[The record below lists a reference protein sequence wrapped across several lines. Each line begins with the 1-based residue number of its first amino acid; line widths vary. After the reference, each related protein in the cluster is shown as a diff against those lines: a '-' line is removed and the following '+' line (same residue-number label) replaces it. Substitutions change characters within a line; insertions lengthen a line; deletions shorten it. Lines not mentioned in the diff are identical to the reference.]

1 MIIIICYLQED
12 SEHFSKSTKVSLWSE
27 NTGLSSNKKNLIK
40 KNISIKINA
49 KATHN
54 KKASENVVLAD
65 SQLDET
71 PNMMN
76 TSDTTDIASKSTNV
90 SNSLSLLGAYSNSSD
105 SD

>member
-1 MIIIICYLQED
+1 M
-12 SEHFSKSTKVSLWSE
+12 SLWSE
-27 NTGLSSNKKNLIK
+27 NTGLSSNKKNLVK

-49 KATHN
+49 KSAQN
-54 KKASENVVLAD
+54 KKASESAALAD

-76 TSDTTDIASKSTNV
+76 TLDTTDIVSKSTNV
-90 SNSLSLLGAYSNSSD
+90 SNSLSLLGTYSGSSD